1 MTRLC
6 RTKSKVAKWLIYIFA
21 SIGCFIVYL
30 ALRTLMYEGC
40 RERKS
45 TTHKVLSRQ
54 GPIDVNYD
62 KKHDFESEIQKTQI
76 IQREKETAGQVV
88 ERNGKKIIRIF
99 QDQSTYDMK
108 TSKKL
113 KRGPSV
119 ELKVPSTSDFSWKT
133 LSKDWKLFSSYV
145 DKRSLKSRH
154 GVFEKSL
161 VTMGYERGLATNELL
176 CVVIWENNTRSAL
189 KDIALRIM
197 LSEQWKVRLT
207 SFRSYFYRCR
217 LPVPDTPHYVTLI
230 SKNST
235 ISKQIDTIPHT
246 SFVPVVDPH
255 SPNLY
260 EFGVCVQTPLFG
272 HAYKQI
278 IVDSIEMNRLLGAQW
293 FTVYVH
299 DAHQVALEIL
309 KSYSDQGILEA
320 VYNWGENIASPIYMK
335 GVIVGINDCLY
346 RNMFKVRYLVFCD
359 FDEVIVPVKQFLDW
373 HDLISAI
380 EYKNRAFF
388 TFYHVAF
395 HRNITLTEDIA
406 CPANADKKY
415 HVPQFLAARNRSVGV
430 FPRGLQAKSVSK
442 PSHCLYVHVHSPGEL
457 ERGYRQFFVSPKMA
471 LLEHFRNQDDPRY
484 KKYNSTID
492 NSMERYKWALLTAVK
507 KIICGKSKHD

>member
-1 MTRLC
+1 
-6 RTKSKVAKWLIYIFA
+6 
-21 SIGCFIVYL
+21 
-30 ALRTLMYEGC
+30 MYEGC

-260 EFGVCVQTPLFG
+260 EFGVCVQTPLFEPPPWSAMVYSLCARCTSSG
-272 HAYKQI
+272 LRNFKI
-278 IVDSIEMNRLLGAQW
+278 LLRSRNLGSRLQLGGEYRFANL
-293 FTVYVH
+293 Y
-299 DAHQVALEIL
+299 ER
-309 KSYSDQGILEA
+309 SY
-320 VYNWGENIASPIYMK
+320 
-335 GVIVGINDCLY
+335 C
-346 RNMFKVRYLVFCD
+346 RY
-359 FDEVIVPVKQFLDW
+359 
-373 HDLISAI
+373 
-380 EYKNRAFF
+380 
-388 TFYHVAF
+388 
-395 HRNITLTEDIA
+395 
-406 CPANADKKY
+406 
-415 HVPQFLAARNRSVGV
+415 
-430 FPRGLQAKSVSK
+430 
-442 PSHCLYVHVHSPGEL
+442 
-457 ERGYRQFFVSPKMA
+457 
-471 LLEHFRNQDDPRY
+471 
-484 KKYNSTID
+484 
-492 NSMERYKWALLTAVK
+492 
-507 KIICGKSKHD
+507 